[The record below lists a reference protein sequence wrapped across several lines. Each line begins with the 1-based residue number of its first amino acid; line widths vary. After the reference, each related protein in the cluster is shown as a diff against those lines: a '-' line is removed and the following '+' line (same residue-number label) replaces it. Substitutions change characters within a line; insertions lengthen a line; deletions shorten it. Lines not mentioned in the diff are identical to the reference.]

1 MCNINYPKFPCR
13 ICAKNV
19 HEKDKAVQRD
29 LCELCYITDIYKTVM
44 NPGIAWNIAAQFFL
58 STV

>member
-13 ICAKNV
+13 IYAKNV
-19 HEKDKAVQRD
+19 HEKDKTVQRD

-58 STV
+58 